1 MADAQLLADF
11 DGSSRAQLV
20 ADFAAASGLVGYRS
34 HLGWMMGVYG
44 VTPFILV
51 PTGHFCAGIV
61 MYAAFDAALTLSNQ
75 FTSDIVSAPLFDA
88 DIDTRDC

>member
-44 VTPFILV
+44 VTPSTGTFNAYWAISSSRIL
-51 PTGHFCAGIV
+51 GGG
-61 MYAAFDAALTLSNQ
+61 D
-75 FTSDIVSAPLFDA
+75 
-88 DIDTRDC
+88 R